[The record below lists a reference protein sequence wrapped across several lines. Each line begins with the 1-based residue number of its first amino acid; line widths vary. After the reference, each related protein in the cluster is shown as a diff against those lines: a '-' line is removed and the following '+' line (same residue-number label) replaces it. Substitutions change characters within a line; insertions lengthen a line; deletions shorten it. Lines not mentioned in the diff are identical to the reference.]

1 MIETTTEMQQVL
13 KVLGIKPVNSGA
25 STGAEFLNT
34 KGEVIS
40 SFSPVDGQ
48 LIATVNSATAADYE
62 IVIQKA
68 QAAFVFVSFQESSK
82 AIPRIRDAPSKIR
95 RNPPPDSFSGGSTG
109 PTASAFTRSYRPPCL

>member
-68 QAAFVFVSFQESSK
+68 QAAFVYWRTLP
-82 AIPRIRDAPSKIR
+82 APRRGEIVRQLAEKIR
-95 RNPPPDSFSGGSTG
+95 FYKEP
-109 PTASAFTRSYRPPCL
+109 L